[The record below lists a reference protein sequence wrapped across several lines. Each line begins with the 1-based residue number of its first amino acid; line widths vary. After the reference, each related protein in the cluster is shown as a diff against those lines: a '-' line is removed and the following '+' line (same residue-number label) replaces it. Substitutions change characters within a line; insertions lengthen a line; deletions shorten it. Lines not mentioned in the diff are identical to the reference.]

1 MSIDLFSV
9 FNHLKP
15 WGSLDSTE
23 NATYATYDSDGKQAH
38 VCLVSF
44 GYSMKDSLEERRTA
58 LEAAVKS
65 RGSTAVVDRLEFLRQ
80 AWIGTRSF
88 VHVVELDLDFVRAL
102 GESPEY
108 QIDGHRI

>member
-1 MSIDLFSV
+1 MIIDLSSV
-9 FNHLKP
+9 LNHLKP
-15 WGSLDSTE
+15 WGSLDNTE
-23 NATYATYDSDGKQAH
+23 NANYATYYSDGEQAQ

-65 RGSTAVVDRLEFLRQ
+65 RGSAAVVDRLEFLHQ

-88 VHVVELDLDFVRAL
+88 VHVVELDLDFVRAC
-102 GESPEY
+102 GESPEF
-108 QIDGHRI
+108 QIDGHYI